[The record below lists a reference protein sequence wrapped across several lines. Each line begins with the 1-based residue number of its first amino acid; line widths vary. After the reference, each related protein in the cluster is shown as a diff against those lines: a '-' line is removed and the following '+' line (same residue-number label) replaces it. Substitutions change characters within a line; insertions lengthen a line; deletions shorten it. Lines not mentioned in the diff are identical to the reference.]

1 MPPTHSSPHSPAD
14 QRPARPRRPLAV
26 VAVLVAAACALGACD
41 FVPYS
46 GASGSKVFYTGDS
59 LTTMSAAQLDGAFLG
74 RGYRVAGKH
83 YPGTTIGWAGEN
95 VRSQVLNQTPD
106 IVVIASG
113 TNNLREPWGA
123 KSDLKSAVAL
133 DWAAKTKCSVWVLPA
148 VMSHMEVD
156 GVVVSEPRPGA
167 AEVNAR
173 IRELADD
180 RSTQIADWGAH
191 AAAHPEWYQ
200 HDDGIHHSTAGRQAY
215 ADFIADQTLA
225 LCGHP

>member
-1 MPPTHSSPHSPAD
+1 MGPAHATHALLPPLPAD

-95 VRSQVLNQTPD
+95 VRSQVLNQTD
-106 IVVIASG
+106 
-113 TNNLREPWGA
+113 R
-123 KSDLKSAVAL
+123 KSTRLNSQSLMRHSYAVFCL
-133 DWAAKTKCSVWVLPA
+133 
-148 VMSHMEVD
+148 
-156 GVVVSEPRPGA
+156 
-167 AEVNAR
+167 N
-173 IRELADD
+173 
-180 RSTQIADWGAH
+180 
-191 AAAHPEWYQ
+191 
-200 HDDGIHHSTAGRQAY
+200 
-215 ADFIADQTLA
+215 
-225 LCGHP
+225 